1 MRPPWIRLRRYAVTG
16 CLSSLAAPT
25 DFVATRISVVAFSLF
40 CSAAA
45 PLSAG
50 AQTVPPTAPGIQEVV
65 SKASDAVVQI
75 RAFDGAGRPIAVGSG
90 FILPDGRILT
100 NAQVLRDA
108 ARVDVFSV
116 AAAMLLS
123 STFAEVI
130 HPSLNVAVLPRIS
143 GAKST
148 LTLSLVTPSVGEQV
162 VAIGSPEGFANTVS
176 EGTVSAMRTVAG
188 RSLVQVTAASSA
200 RNPGGPTLNRS
211 GEVIGMT
218 VAIAVDGQNLTFA
231 IPAADIRA
239 VLNNPAGKVSFALA
253 TPPTAISAAPSV
265 PSTAPGTAPGTAPSN
280 AAPNAPAS
288 APVNAPASVPPNA
301 PVSPPA
307 RAPSSAP
314 AGAPANAPANAP
326 TSADEAV
333 RAAQSYLAAGQNAAA
348 ETVARGA
355 IATYPGSA
363 ELHLVLGQIHSK
375 NKRSAEAITYH
386 RQAISLKPTLHGPY
400 AGIAEAYADLGLA
413 DSVIATIRVG
423 LSNGEDKGSLANAA
437 MKMGT
442 QLYQSGS
449 ASKSRPS
456 LQMAVQVLL
465 LSDQLRPSSDAKFLA
480 GAASFLIGQSAIAE
494 AHVTLSCPT
503 TTLAQEALAVAMQNV
518 PAGQDAYPDAAKQIL
533 SAIAQFSVAA
543 SDMAKRVCK

>member
-1 MRPPWIRLRRYAVTG
+1 MVPIRLRRYAVTG
-16 CLSSLAAPT
+16 CLSSIAAPT

-45 PLSAG
+45 CVSAG
-50 AQTVPPTAPGIQEVV
+50 AQTVPPTAHDIQAVV
-65 SKASDAVVQI
+65 AKASDAVVQI

-90 FILPDGRILT
+90 FIIPDGRILT
-100 NAQVLRDA
+100 TAQVLRDA

-130 HPSLNVAVLPRIS
+130 HPLLNVAVLPRVS

-148 LTLSLVTPSVGEQV
+148 LTLSLVTASVGEQV

-176 EGTVSAMRTVAG
+176 EGTVSALRTVAG
-188 RSLVQVTAASSA
+188 RNLVQVTAASSA
-200 RNPGGPTLNRS
+200 RNPGGPTLNRI

-265 PSTAPGTAPGTAPSN
+265 TSTAPGTASGN
-280 AAPNAPAS
+280 AAT
-288 APVNAPASVPPNA
+288 NAPASVPPNA

-307 RAPSSAP
+307 RAPASPPS
-314 AGAPANAPANAP
+314 GAPANAPI
-326 TSADEAV
+326 SADEAV
-333 RAAQSYLAAGQNAAA
+333 RAAQSYLAAGQAAAA

-355 IATYPGSA
+355 IATYPGNA

-375 NKRSAEAITYH
+375 SKRSAEAITHY
-386 RQAISLKPTLHGPY
+386 RQAISLQPTLRGPY

-413 DSVIATIRVG
+413 DSVMATIQVG
-423 LSNGEDKGSLANAA
+423 LSNGEDKGRLAEAA

-449 ASKSRPS
+449 VSKSRPG
-456 LQMAVQVLL
+456 LQMAVQILL

-518 PAGQDAYPDAAKQIL
+518 PAGQDAYPDAARQIL
-533 SAIAQFSVAA
+533 SAIAQYSVAA